1 MIYSAEHSTTYLYSG
16 PVSICHTEVHLA
28 PRSGV
33 AQTVL
38 SHSLEISPEP
48 AYSVTREDYFGNEIT
63 CFSIQEAHETLTVVS
78 RSLVETLEV
87 EPPFPRLTPPWEAVR
102 DELRTRATDDLF
114 RASEFTGRSPMVRGT
129 TDFRDW
135 AQASFTPG
143 RPIADACLELTHR
156 IYTDFTYDPR
166 ATTISTPVEEVLKQ
180 RKGVC
185 QDFAHVMSSCLRSL
199 GLAARYVSGYLKSG
213 EETRGAEASHAW
225 CAVYCSQYGW
235 LEFDPTN
242 DLMPRGEH
250 VTVAY
255 GRDYSDVAP
264 VRGVAIGGGEQ
275 LINVAVSVIPRT

>member
-28 PRSGV
+28 PRSCL

-78 RSLVETLEV
+78 RSVVEVSEV
-87 EPPFPRLTPPWEAVR
+87 EPPFPRLTPAWELVR
-102 DELRTRATDDLF
+102 DELRTRASDELF
-114 RASEFTGRSPMVRGT
+114 RASEFTARSPMVRGT
-129 TDFRDW
+129 TEFREW
-135 AQASFTPG
+135 AQSSFTPG
-143 RPIADACLELTHR
+143 RPIADACLDLTHR

-242 DLMPRGEH
+242 DLMPQGEH

-255 GRDYSDVAP
+255 GRDYSDVTP

>member
-1 MIYSAEHSTTYLYSG
+1 MIFTAEHSTTYLYSG

-28 PRSGV
+28 PRSGPS
-33 AQTVL
+33 QTVH
-38 SHSLEISPEP
+38 SHELEITPEP
-48 AYSVTREDYFGNEIT
+48 AYSVTREDYFGNNVT

-78 RSLVETLEV
+78 RSEVETLAA
-87 EPPFPRLTPPWEAVR
+87 EPPCPDLTPAWEQVR
-102 DELRTRATDDLF
+102 DELKTRATDELF
-114 RASEFTGRSPMVRGT
+114 RASEFTVRSPMVRGT
-129 TDFRDW
+129 AEFADW
-135 AQASFTPG
+135 ARASFPPG

-166 ATTISTPVEEVLKQ
+166 ATTISTPVEAVLKE

-185 QDFAHVMSSCLRSL
+185 QDFAHVMASCLRSM
-199 GLAARYVSGYLKSG
+199 GLAARYVSGYLRSG

-225 CAVYCSQYGW
+225 CAVYCAQYGW

-250 VTVAY
+250 VMVAW
-255 GRDYSDVAP
+255 GRDYSDVTP

-275 LINVAVSVIPRT
+275 LINVSVSVTPRV